1 MGVDLIRQISGREK
15 WERNNDY
22 KINKHKIYTKS

>member
-1 MGVDLIRQISGREK
+1 MGVDLIRQISGTEK
-15 WERNNDY
+15 WEINNDY